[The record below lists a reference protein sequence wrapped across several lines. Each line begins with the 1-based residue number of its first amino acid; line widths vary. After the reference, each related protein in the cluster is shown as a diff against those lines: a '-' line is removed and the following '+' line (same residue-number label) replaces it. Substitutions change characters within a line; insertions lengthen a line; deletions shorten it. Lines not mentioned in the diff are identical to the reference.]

1 VSQKRALIFGISG
14 QDGAYLADFLL
25 RKGYAV
31 HGTSRDAATARFH
44 GLHRLGIAEQVELHS
59 TSLTD
64 YPSII
69 QTLSGVRPDEIY
81 NLSAQSSVGAS
92 FEQPIDT
99 FNSIANATLN
109 LLEAIRFLGRD
120 ARFYNASSS
129 EMFGDTASRPADETT
144 FFRPRSPY
152 GVAKAAAHWL
162 IQNYR
167 VAYGLYACSGILF
180 NHESPIRHERF
191 VTQKVVRAAVAIS
204 RGARKRLRLGK
215 ISIVRDWGWAPEYV
229 EAMWLMLQ
237 QDQPED
243 YVIATGVPATLEE
256 FAKAAFERV
265 DLDWREHVDHDETLM
280 RPFDVDC
287 TVGNASKAE
296 AQLGWKARS
305 HMPQIAALLID
316 AELERCGQGRIEV
329 EAELQKGSNV

>member
-1 VSQKRALIFGISG
+1 MSQKRALIFGVSG

-25 RKGYAV
+25 KKGYAV
-31 HGTSRDAATARFH
+31 HGTSRDAATASFH
-44 GLHRLGIAEQVELHS
+44 GLHRLRIVDRIQLHS

-64 YPSII
+64 YPSVIH
-69 QTLSGVRPDEIY
+69 TLSATKPHEIY

-109 LLEAIRFLGRD
+109 LLEAVRFLGGS
-120 ARFYNASSS
+120 ARVYNASSS
-129 EMFGDTASRPADETT
+129 EMFGDTARQPADEKT

-152 GVAKAAAHWL
+152 SVAKAAAHWM
-162 IQNYR
+162 IQNYH

-180 NHESPIRHERF
+180 NHESPLRHERF
-191 VTQKVVRAAVAIS
+191 VTQKIVRAAVAIS
-204 RGARKRLRLGK
+204 QGSQQRLRLGK
-215 ISIVRDWGWAPEYV
+215 LSIVRDWGWAPEYV
-229 EAMWLMLQ
+229 EAMWMMLQ
-237 QDQPED
+237 QDKPED

-256 FAKAAFERV
+256 FTKVAFKCV
-265 DLDWREHVDHDETLM
+265 GLDWREHVDYDDALI

-287 TVGNASKAE
+287 TIGNASKAE

-305 HMPQIAALLID
+305 YMPDVAAYLID
-316 AELERCGQGRIEV
+316 AELERHGLGRMDTKIRM
-329 EAELQKGSNV
+329 QI